1 MKYEVRAISGDSIE
15 TLVVDAISEDD
26 AARVVGER
34 QLTPLAI
41 RPCTRAAGL
50 FTARSA
56 RFDLVLFSIELME
69 LLDAGLGVAEAVD
82 ALSAGQRDGESEHA
96 LTRKDQTH

>member
-41 RPCTRAAGL
+41 RPCMRAAGL

-56 RFDLVLFSIELME
+56 RFDL
-69 LLDAGLGVAEAVD
+69 GLYAV
-82 ALSAGQRDGESEHA
+82 SSQVGRVNEM
-96 LTRKDQTH
+96 TRADKPPGLV